1 MRIEHI
7 PEPKLLFGHGQY
19 TEDPRDGL
27 LLFGPYERWHTSANQ
42 RTLHSVSIGV
52 IGTSK
57 DIENYKLFIERLK
70 KPIMSQKRQKNGA
83 LVSNELQRPSFP
95 GLETVFGIHVPEQP
109 SHTITLDYT
118 HIQSVLRTEK
128 NKRVRTSRLME
139 LYVTELE
146 KAENE
151 LDVNID
157 LWIVLVP
164 NTVFKTCRSSIGKDF
179 SSAQLSFLKQEKQG
193 QGSLFSMD
201 EMLGDS
207 VARYA
212 ENSADFHNLL
222 KATANQRGL
231 RAPVQLI
238 LESKLRF
245 RDVETNHEYS
255 DDMKAH
261 VAWSLCTSLYYK
273 LGKKPWKLNSIR
285 SGVCYLGL
293 VFKQFPSPINKHY
306 ACSAAQ
312 LFLSDGDGA
321 VFRGNNGLW
330 LSKNEKEFHLDN
342 AEAFRL
348 MDLALTDYHANN
360 KETYPT
366 ELFIHGRANFHDDEW
381 SGFLD
386 AVKKHECTTE
396 LIGIVIREKSPLKLF
411 RDVEGEKCDYGIM
424 RGLAMVVDDK
434 EAYLF
439 TRGFVPRLQTSLSL
453 ETPNPL
459 HIRIARGNC
468 HLRTVL
474 EDIMALTKLNYN
486 TCIYGD
492 GKPVT
497 LRFSDSIGSI
507 LTATDNW
514 KEERRQFKYYI

>member
-1 MRIEHI
+1 MKIEHI
-7 PEPKLLFGHGQY
+7 PEPQLLFGHGQY

-27 LLFGPYERWHTSANQ
+27 LLFGPYEKWPVGPDQ

-52 IGTSK
+52 IGTAS
-57 DIENYKLFIERLK
+57 DIENYGAFVQRLK
-70 KPIMSQKRQKNGA
+70 GPIMSMKTLKNGTKA
-83 LVSNELQRPSFP
+83 SNEIQRPSFP
-95 GLETVFGIHVPEQP
+95 GIETVFGIHFPDRP
-109 SHTITLDYT
+109 SHAIIIDYSR
-118 HIQSVLRTEK
+118 IKAVLSSEK
-128 NKRVRTSRLME
+128 NKRIRTSRLME
-139 LYVTELE
+139 LYVSELE

-151 LDVNID
+151 LDVDID

-164 NTVFKTCRSSIGKDF
+164 NTIFRTCRSSIGKDF
-179 SSAQLSFLKQEKQG
+179 SPAQISFLKQERQG
-193 QGSLFSMD
+193 QGTLFSLD
-201 EMLGDS
+201 EMLGDA
-207 VARYA
+207 VEQYA

-222 KATANQRGL
+222 KATANQRGI

-238 LESKLRF
+238 LEAKLKF
-245 RDVETNHEYS
+245 RDVQTNVAYG

-261 VAWSLCTSLYYK
+261 VAWSICTTIYYK
-273 LGKKPWKLNSIR
+273 LGKKPWKLNQIR
-285 SGVCYLGL
+285 PGVCYLGL

-330 LSKNEKEFHLDN
+330 LSKNEKEFHLDHD
-342 AEAFRL
+342 EAFRL
-348 MDLALTDYHANN
+348 MDLALSDYNANN
-360 KETYPT
+360 KGAYPS
-366 ELFIHGRANFHDDEW
+366 ELFIHGRANFDDEEW
-381 SGFLD
+381 EGFID
-386 AVKKHECTTE
+386 AVKKHRCATE
-396 LIGIVIREKSPLKLF
+396 LVGVVIRETSPLKLF
-411 RDVEGEKCDYGIM
+411 RDVEGENCNYGVM
-424 RGLAMVVDDK
+424 RGLAMVVNDN

-439 TRGFVPRLQTSLSL
+439 TRGFVPRMQTSLSM

-468 HLRTVL
+468 PLRTVL
-474 EDIMALTKLNYN
+474 EDILALTKLNYN
-486 TCIYGD
+486 TCVYGD